1 MTAHPVDPSA
11 LLTFDHSAANEKIL
25 KDVTA
30 ALLCRKYLYH
40 YIQTFA
46 VSSHCIIIEC
56 MNKKNT

>member
-11 LLTFDHSAANEKIL
+11 SLTFDHSAANEKIL

-56 MNKKNT
+56 M